1 MGRLAKKPEMEKY
14 MKECVDIIVL
24 DEVDEMVRNPGFFKQ
39 IKPICSICTKAR
51 VFAFTATPSDKALKF
66 KSLPLGS
73 LIHLDADDADS
84 SNHVHEISASR
95 AKTLC
100 LPYWHLLKR
109 VCQQSHDILQ
119 YFHVR
124 RIRIPLPREGWM

>member
-39 IKPICSICTKAR
+39 IKLICSICTKAR

-66 KSLPLGS
+66 K
-73 LIHLDADDADS
+73 
-84 SNHVHEISASR
+84 ISTIGFIDPSGCGR
-95 AKTLC
+95 C
-100 LPYWHLLKR
+100 R
-109 VCQQSHDILQ
+109 
-119 YFHVR
+119 
-124 RIRIPLPREGWM
+124 